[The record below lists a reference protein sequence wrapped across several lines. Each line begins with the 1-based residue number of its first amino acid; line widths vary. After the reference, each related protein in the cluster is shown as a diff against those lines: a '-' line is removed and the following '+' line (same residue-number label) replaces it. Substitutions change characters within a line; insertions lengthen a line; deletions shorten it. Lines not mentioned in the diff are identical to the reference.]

1 MRLFLSFVVVLS
13 LASAHDDSRNYI
25 DAGRFED
32 LQEVTYDNDG
42 NMLLLVQ
49 TDPSSATSSVDLQII
64 EETNNEVKKIEQ
76 ELADLLEIQKMLH
89 EQINLDGEKL
99 SLAEQHVETT
109 QVQAI
114 DAAEQLKQAD
124 ELNEKNMFLSL
135 FLKGGVPLSVG
146 AGVGAAGF
154 FSTKAI
160 VLAAAPALAT
170 TAAPIIIPTA
180 LALAAGGAT
189 LTASNFLMKKLC
201 DKAR

>member
-25 DAGRFED
+25 DAGRFKD

-42 NMLLLVQ
+42 KMLLV
-49 TDPSSATSSVDLQII
+49 SSTLSGDDLQII
-64 EETNNEVKKIEQ
+64 EETNNAVKKIEQ
-76 ELADLLEIQKMLH
+76 ELTDLLEIQKMLH
-89 EQINLDGEKL
+89 EQINLDDEKL

-109 QVQAI
+109 QVQTI
-114 DAAEQLKQAD
+114 DAAEQLKQAE
-124 ELNEKNMFLSL
+124 ELNKQNIFLSL
-135 FLKGGVPLSVG
+135 FLKGGIPLSAG

-180 LALAAGGAT
+180 LALAAGTAT